1 LNCEFLQKK
10 GYSYKIVRAHIFDY
24 MKIGITLSQYTGTPR
39 SNFTARMKNPKN
51 TVHRL

>member
-1 LNCEFLQKK
+1 MFE
-10 GYSYKIVRAHIFDY
+10 Y
-24 MKIGITLSQYTGTPR
+24 MKIEITLSYFTGTPR